1 MRQYSRPAEVIL
13 RAAIIGTEFAN
24 ERRMARKTGDLPSK
38 AGVKS
43 LSKKLDTS
51 RHGFAEH
58 PHTRKNAGA
67 FAADAQNEERMKNH
81 ESASG
86 STRESKTRTLAK
98 MKKSS

>member
-1 MRQYSRPAEVIL
+1 M
-13 RAAIIGTEFAN
+13 
-24 ERRMARKTGDLPSK
+24 PSK

-51 RHGFAEH
+51 RHGFGEH

-67 FAADAQNEERMKNH
+67 FAKDEVNEERMTNH
-81 ESASG
+81 ESSTG
-86 STRESKTRTLAK
+86 TTREAKTDALGR

>member
-1 MRQYSRPAEVIL
+1 
-13 RAAIIGTEFAN
+13 
-24 ERRMARKTGDLPSK
+24 MARKTGDLPSK

-67 FAADAQNEERMKNH
+67 FAGDAGNEEKMKNH
-81 ESASG
+81 ASSTG
-86 STRESKTRTLAK
+86 STRDAKSRSLEK

>member
-1 MRQYSRPAEVIL
+1 
-13 RAAIIGTEFAN
+13 
-24 ERRMARKTGDLPSK
+24 MARKTGGLPNK

-43 LSKKLDTS
+43 LSKKLETS

-67 FAADAQNEERMKNH
+67 FAADAANEERTKNV
-81 ESASG
+81 ESSRG
-86 STRESKTRTLAK
+86 STRQAKTRTLGK

>member
-1 MRQYSRPAEVIL
+1 M
-13 RAAIIGTEFAN
+13 
-24 ERRMARKTGDLPSK
+24 
-38 AGVKS
+38 KS

-51 RHGFAEH
+51 RHGFGEH

-67 FAADAQNEERMKNH
+67 FGADATNEERMRNH

-86 STRESKTRTLAK
+86 TTREPKTRTLGR

>member
-1 MRQYSRPAEVIL
+1 
-13 RAAIIGTEFAN
+13 
-24 ERRMARKTGDLPSK
+24 MARKTGDLPSK

-51 RHGFAEH
+51 RHGFGEH

-67 FAADAQNEERMKNH
+67 FGADAVNEERMKNVD
-81 ESASG
+81 SARG
-86 STRESKTRTLAK
+86 TTRPAKTRTLGK